1 MFNTEG
7 RRDIVMSAP
16 KGNKFWEARSS
27 HGRDPIFENP
37 EQLWEACLEYFQ
49 WVEANPL
56 WEDKPFNYQ
65 GVVVTNTIAKMRA
78 MTIGGLC
85 IFLDIC
91 ESTWS
96 NYRSRED
103 FLGVITRAERIMR
116 DQKFSGAAADL
127 LNPNIIARDLG
138 LKDASK
144 SEISGPGGQP
154 IEQKWTVEFVEA
166 DHDKK

>member
-1 MFNTEG
+1 MP
-7 RRDIVMSAP
+7 AP
-16 KGNKFWEARSS
+16 KGNKFWEARST
-27 HGRDPIFENP
+27 HGRDPIFETH

-56 WEDKPFNYQ
+56 WEDRPFNYQ
-65 GVVVTNTIAKMRA
+65 GKSYENTVAKMRA

-96 NYRSRED
+96 NYREKED
-103 FLGVITRAERIMR
+103 FLGVTRRVERIIR

-144 SEISGPGGQP
+144 SEVSGPEGGP
-154 IEQKWTVEFVEA
+154 IQTASVINFIPVSRDE
-166 DHDKK
+166 KKT